1 MADNYLER
9 RMEDLHSGRKTTI
22 RSNSVYSAR
31 RSAGT
36 SFGPS
41 PKRVLIAGDIT
52 PIGSELILRFIEAG
66 SKVAFIGHDNTTAA
80 DLSRGRGLRYYP
92 IGAANIAAV
101 ENAVTDLLAAWR
113 DIDIL
118 IIVGN
123 PVNALPELL
132 ESLWCRHKQR
142 YPIPTDSAPRIII
155 VSSTSNLPDASPES
169 SILAD
174 TLLFL
179 SLPRTGAIEQSTI
192 FLPYGLTIRS
202 RQLNY

>member
-22 RSNSVYSAR
+22 RSNSVYSSR
-31 RSAGT
+31 RSVGV

-52 PIGSELILRFIEAG
+52 TIGSEPIIRFIEAG
-66 SKVAFIGHDNTTAA
+66 SKVALIGHDNITAA

-123 PVNALPELL
+123 PINALPELL
-132 ESLWCRHKQR
+132 ESLWRRHKQR

-179 SLPRTGAIEQSTI
+179 SLPRTGSIEQSTI